1 MKFWTWPQQR
11 SPRRAI
17 WAPAP
22 KTSPTVSG
30 IRRRT
35 LYYYF
40 PSKEAALAAI
50 CEFGVNDFIAHLRDI
65 LASPLSSAEKL
76 HAAVADHLMPL
87 RTRPQA
93 DYIRV
98 FIRHRH
104 ELPDGPR
111 HAVAALARDYQSLI
125 ERMFV
130 EGIASGEFRSSLN
143 PQLATLALLG
153 LCNSV
158 IAARTCP
165 PPSALTTS
173 STSTADRHR
182 RDTRTLPRARVTLN
196 TAMIGGE
203 ERHQTWNP
211 TSVYESC
218 TARPTS
224 TGSLPSS
231 SGRFSALPVRLRKP
245 RPMPATSGGTS
256 TAAF

>member
-1 MKFWTWPQQR
+1 VAATAFAEKGYLGASTKDIADR
-11 SPRRAI
+11 L
-17 WAPAP
+17 
-22 KTSPTVSG
+22 G
-30 IRRRT
+30 IRAAS

-76 HAAVADHLMPL
+76 HAAVANHLMPL

-158 IAARTCP
+158 IAAR
-165 PPSALTTS
+165 
-173 STSTADRHR
+173 
-182 RDTRTLPRARVTLN
+182 
-196 TAMIGGE
+196 
-203 ERHQTWNP
+203 
-211 TSVYESC
+211 
-218 TARPTS
+218 
-224 TGSLPSS
+224 
-231 SGRFSALPVRLRKP
+231 ALPPTLGIDDFIDEYSRIAIDGTLARSR
-245 RPMPATSGGTS
+245 RPGSP
-256 TAAF
+256 

>member
-1 MKFWTWPQQR
+1 M
-11 SPRRAI
+11 
-17 WAPAP
+17 PAP
-22 KTSPTVSG
+22 KTSPTASG
-30 IRRRT
+30 SGRRV

-50 CEFGVNDFIAHLRDI
+50 CEFGVKDFIAHLRDI

-76 HAAVADHLMPL
+76 RAAVANHLMPL
-87 RTRPQA
+87 RTRPEA

-158 IAARTCP
+158 IAAR
-165 PPSALTTS
+165 
-173 STSTADRHR
+173 
-182 RDTRTLPRARVTLN
+182 
-196 TAMIGGE
+196 
-203 ERHQTWNP
+203 
-211 TSVYESC
+211 
-218 TARPTS
+218 
-224 TGSLPSS
+224 
-231 SGRFSALPVRLRKP
+231 ALPHTLGIDDFIDEYSRIAIDGTLARSR
-245 RPMPATSGGTS
+245 RPGSP
-256 TAAF
+256 